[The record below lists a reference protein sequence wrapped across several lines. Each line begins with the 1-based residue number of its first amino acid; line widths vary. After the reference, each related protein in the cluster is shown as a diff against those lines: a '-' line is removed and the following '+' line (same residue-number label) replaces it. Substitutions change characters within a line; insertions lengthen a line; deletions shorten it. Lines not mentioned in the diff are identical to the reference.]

1 MGLTVESLSCILQT
15 NIKLYINYTLIF
27 KKDGNFM
34 LIQYDL
40 SGMTYY
46 RNLTIIIAYN
56 LNDLNKKYK
65 AKCIWNTTNRNHK
78 ERTLQNLINNQ
89 QNTDI

>member
-1 MGLTVESLSCILQT
+1 
-15 NIKLYINYTLIF
+15 
-27 KKDGNFM
+27 M

-65 AKCIWNTTNRNHK
+65 AKCI
-78 ERTLQNLINNQ
+78 
-89 QNTDI
+89 